1 MKFEVTTVPNT
12 PSSCHKEHAL
22 YKAGTYVSGFVMTV
36 FEMTASPLRLY

>member
-1 MKFEVTTVPNT
+1 MKFKVTTMHNT

-36 FEMTASPLRLY
+36 FEMTLHPH